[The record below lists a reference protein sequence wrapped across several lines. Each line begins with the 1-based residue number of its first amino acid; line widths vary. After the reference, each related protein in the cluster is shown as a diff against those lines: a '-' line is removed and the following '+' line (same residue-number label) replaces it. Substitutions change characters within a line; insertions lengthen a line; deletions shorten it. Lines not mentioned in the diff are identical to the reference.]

1 VNRRRRSCVSLV
13 AALAAVCLG
22 HQALWAGDEVDAQR
36 LTLTG
41 RVLVEPVDARRVLV
55 AIATRMDGS
64 AEHLFL
70 YTASK
75 PLLAP
80 PHPGDF
86 LGTIYYETAGGLR
99 IIPAAG
105 DRQTLEFVV
114 GKAFAAQGAGGAVM
128 RFTDTLGLAHYLA
141 DPRLHLESLKTLHRA
156 ADCNREPKACV
167 DVAGQ
172 FLPFP
177 G

>member
-1 VNRRRRSCVSLV
+1 MNRRRRSCVSLV
-13 AALAAVCLG
+13 AALVAVCLG
-22 HQALWAGDEVDAQR
+22 HQALWAAGEVDAER

-105 DRQTLEFVV
+105 GQTLEFVV
-114 GKAFAAQGAGGAVM
+114 GKAFAGQGAGGVVV
-128 RFTDTLGLAHYLA
+128 RFTDTLGLSHYLA
-141 DPRLHLESLKTLHRA
+141 NPRLHLESLKTLHRA
-156 ADCNREPKACV
+156 ADCNTDPKACV